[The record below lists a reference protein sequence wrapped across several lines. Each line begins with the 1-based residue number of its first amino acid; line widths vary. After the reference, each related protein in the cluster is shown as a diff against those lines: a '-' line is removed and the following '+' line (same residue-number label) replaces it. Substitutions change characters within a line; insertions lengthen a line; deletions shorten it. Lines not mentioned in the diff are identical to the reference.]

1 MTFPAIKSFPIRL
14 SVFLSVSICLSVFS
28 CCLYVCLSFAH
39 LFMIYLNQVSM
50 KPALMA
56 AFICTALQHLN
67 TMHAFFIFV
76 CVSFYCWNLGEGGDG
91 GGQWMEVQ
99 QSPGC

>member
-1 MTFPAIKSFPIRL
+1 MSVILCLFFSLFQL
-14 SVFLSVSICLSVFS
+14 VFLSFFLSLSVS
-28 CCLYVCLSFAH
+28 
-39 LFMIYLNQVSM
+39 LFRSIIHDLNQVSM

-56 AFICTALQHLN
+56 AFICMAFQHLN

-76 CVSFYCWNLGEGGDG
+76 CVSFYCWNLGEGENG